1 MIAEA
6 TFKYAGSVYKDIEK
20 LRTIMEAKGD
30 ATKMYRTYAKHYG
43 ELKGFAL
50 ALQSGRN
57 DLGKLG
63 EQINS
68 LTGYGPVTL
77 DGRQISG
84 FTYNNKYTYQLK
96 KLDGFALHMLKLVKL
111 LDDNFNLLAKKNNK
125 LTEIAAVTKALGDSG
140 YVEND

>member
-1 MIAEA
+1 
-6 TFKYAGSVYKDIEK
+6 
-20 LRTIMEAKGD
+20 
-30 ATKMYRTYAKHYG
+30 MYRTYAKHYG

-57 DLGKLG
+57 DLGKIG

-84 FTYNNKYTYQLK
+84 FTYNQKYSYQLK
-96 KLDGFALHMLKLVKL
+96 GMDGFALHMLKLQKL

-125 LTEIAAVTKALGDSG
+125 LSEIAAVTKALGDSG